1 MKTAMNYQRTRTHVP
16 YPNAVTRRQ
25 IANKVLDLLI
35 MAASGA
41 GLAAS
46 LLFIL
51 LFI

>member
-1 MKTAMNYQRTRTHVP
+1 MKLAINYQRKNNIIP
-16 YPNAVTRRQ
+16 YPNATSRREVVH
-25 IANKVLDLLI
+25 KVLDLLI

-51 LFI
+51 LFV

>member
-1 MKTAMNYQRTRTHVP
+1 MKSATNYRKTNTSIP
-16 YPNAVTRRQ
+16 YPNAASRRQ

-51 LFI
+51 LFV